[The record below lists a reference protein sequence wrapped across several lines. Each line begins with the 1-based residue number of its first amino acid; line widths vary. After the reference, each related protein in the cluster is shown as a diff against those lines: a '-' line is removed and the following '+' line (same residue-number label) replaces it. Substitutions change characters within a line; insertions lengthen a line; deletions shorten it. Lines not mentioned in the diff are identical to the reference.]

1 MMQDSMS
8 ARAGK
13 NLKRIIKEKGF
24 TQEQFA
30 EQMYV
35 DPTTVRRW
43 LAHGIKDIDTIST
56 IAEIFDIDVMD
67 ILKQGVFLFL
77 RYYIYVYVVHLLR
90 YFES

>member
-56 IAEIFDIDVMD
+56 IAEIFDKDVMD
-67 ILKQGVFLFL
+67 ILK
-77 RYYIYVYVVHLLR
+77 
-90 YFES
+90 

>member
-1 MMQDSMS
+1 MQDSMS
-8 ARAGK
+8 AHAGK

-67 ILKQGVFLFL
+67 ILK
-77 RYYIYVYVVHLLR
+77 
-90 YFES
+90 

>member
-1 MMQDSMS
+1 MQDSMS

-56 IAEIFDIDVMD
+56 IAGFFDIDVMD
-67 ILKQGVFLFL
+67 ILK
-77 RYYIYVYVVHLLR
+77 
-90 YFES
+90 

>member
-1 MMQDSMS
+1 MS

-56 IAEIFDIDVMD
+56 IAGIFDIDVMD
-67 ILKQGVFLFL
+67 ILK
-77 RYYIYVYVVHLLR
+77 
-90 YFES
+90 

>member
-1 MMQDSMS
+1 MQDSMS

-43 LAHGIKDIDTIST
+43 LAHGIKDIDTISR
-56 IAEIFDIDVMD
+56 IAKIFDIDVMD
-67 ILKQGVFLFL
+67 ILK
-77 RYYIYVYVVHLLR
+77 
-90 YFES
+90 

>member
-1 MMQDSMS
+1 MQDSMS

-56 IAEIFDIDVMD
+56 IAEIFDMDVMD
-67 ILKQGVFLFL
+67 ILK
-77 RYYIYVYVVHLLR
+77 
-90 YFES
+90 

>member
-1 MMQDSMS
+1 MMRDSMS

-13 NLKRIIKEKGF
+13 NMKRIIKEKGF

-67 ILKQGVFLFL
+67 ILK
-77 RYYIYVYVVHLLR
+77 
-90 YFES
+90 

>member
-1 MMQDSMS
+1 MMQDDSLS

-30 EQMYV
+30 EQMFV

-43 LAHGIKDIDTIST
+43 LAHGIKDIDTICL
-56 IAEIFDIDVMD
+56 IANFFDMDVID
-67 ILKQGVFLFL
+67 ILAKQGVFLFCTIINSAFVAL
-77 RYYIYVYVVHLLR
+77 
-90 YFES
+90 F

>member
-1 MMQDSMS
+1 MS

-56 IAEIFDIDVMD
+56 IAGFFDVDVMD
-67 ILKQGVFLFL
+67 ILK
-77 RYYIYVYVVHLLR
+77 
-90 YFES
+90 

>member
-1 MMQDSMS
+1 MS

-30 EQMYV
+30 EKMYV

-67 ILKQGVFLFL
+67 ILQ
-77 RYYIYVYVVHLLR
+77 
-90 YFES
+90 

>member
-1 MMQDSMS
+1 MMQTDSLS
-8 ARAGK
+8 ARVGK
-13 NLKRIIKEKGF
+13 NLKRIIKENGF

-56 IAEIFDIDVMD
+56 IAEFFGIDVMD
-67 ILKQGVFLFL
+67 IL
-77 RYYIYVYVVHLLR
+77 R
-90 YFES
+90 

>member
-1 MMQDSMS
+1 MKFMMQDSMS

-56 IAEIFDIDVMD
+56 IAEIFDKDVMD
-67 ILKQGVFLFL
+67 ILK
-77 RYYIYVYVVHLLR
+77 
-90 YFES
+90 

>member
-1 MMQDSMS
+1 MQDSMS

-56 IAEIFDIDVMD
+56 IAKIFDMDVMD
-67 ILKQGVFLFL
+67 ILK
-77 RYYIYVYVVHLLR
+77 
-90 YFES
+90 

>member
-43 LAHGIKDIDTIST
+43 LAHGIKDIDTIYT
-56 IAEIFDIDVMD
+56 IARFFDINVMD
-67 ILKQGVFLFL
+67 ILN
-77 RYYIYVYVVHLLR
+77 
-90 YFES
+90 

>member
-1 MMQDSMS
+1 MS

-56 IAEIFDIDVMD
+56 IAEIFDKDVMD
-67 ILKQGVFLFL
+67 ILK
-77 RYYIYVYVVHLLR
+77 
-90 YFES
+90 

>member
-1 MMQDSMS
+1 MQDSMS

-43 LAHGIKDIDTIST
+43 LAHGIKDIDTIIT

-67 ILKQGVFLFL
+67 ILK
-77 RYYIYVYVVHLLR
+77 
-90 YFES
+90 

>member
-1 MMQDSMS
+1 MS

-67 ILKQGVFLFL
+67 ILK
-77 RYYIYVYVVHLLR
+77 
-90 YFES
+90 

>member
-1 MMQDSMS
+1 MMRDSMS

-67 ILKQGVFLFL
+67 ILK
-77 RYYIYVYVVHLLR
+77 
-90 YFES
+90 

>member
-1 MMQDSMS
+1 MQDSMS

-67 ILKQGVFLFL
+67 ILK
-77 RYYIYVYVVHLLR
+77 
-90 YFES
+90 

>member
-56 IAEIFDIDVMD
+56 IAGFFDIDVMD
-67 ILKQGVFLFL
+67 ILK
-77 RYYIYVYVVHLLR
+77 
-90 YFES
+90 

>member
-1 MMQDSMS
+1 MMQDSCS
-8 ARAGK
+8 VKAGK

-43 LAHGIKDIDTIST
+43 LAHGIKDIDTISI
-56 IAEIFDIDVMD
+56 IAEFFGIDVMD
-67 ILKQGVFLFL
+67 ILK
-77 RYYIYVYVVHLLR
+77 
-90 YFES
+90 

>member
-1 MMQDSMS
+1 MRDSMS

-43 LAHGIKDIDTIST
+43 LAHGIKDIDTICT
-56 IAEIFDIDVMD
+56 IAGIFDMDVMD
-67 ILKQGVFLFL
+67 ILK
-77 RYYIYVYVVHLLR
+77 
-90 YFES
+90 

>member
-1 MMQDSMS
+1 MKFMMQDSMS

-67 ILKQGVFLFL
+67 ILK
-77 RYYIYVYVVHLLR
+77 
-90 YFES
+90 